1 MFQTV
6 LAIIA
11 TMNFSKP
18 IIPTLCEYY
27 KKKIETKPRM
37 VAIGAL
43 MHKLCNIIFAVLRDQ
58 KPFELRTPK
67 EQQERY
73 QAVHLSA

>member
-1 MFQTV
+1 
-6 LAIIA
+6 
-11 TMNFSKP
+11 
-18 IIPTLCEYY
+18 
-27 KKKIETKPRM
+27 
-37 VAIGAL
+37 